1 MIYTCNFDKIHIKQ
15 ALKKST
21 NGRRDYTA
29 NCLVKV

>member
-15 ALKKST
+15 ALK
-21 NGRRDYTA
+21 NQLIGRRDYTA